1 MTNTR
6 TVSVYLLRQSVGG
19 AEDALTVDLGDLDE
33 YRVPAIGD
41 QARLYVNRSLPKTP
55 AWASLFDGATE
66 PSLELSRPSFSAILF
81 VAASDRLFALTFG
94 GGKPGRSSD
103 TRPRQEQLF

>member
-1 MTNTR
+1 MANTR

-41 QARLYVNRSLPKTP
+41 QARLYVNRSLRKRLLGLRSSTVRRN
-55 AWASLFDGATE
+55 
-66 PSLELSRPSFSAILF
+66 RPSNCL
-81 VAASDRLFALTFG
+81 ALAF
-94 GGKPGRSSD
+94 
-103 TRPRQEQLF
+103 RQFCS